1 MPQRHVLVADDE
13 PHIGRIIKMKLE
25 QGPFRVTL
33 AYDGQ
38 EAIDLLETELDI
50 DLVLLDLMMPNLSG
64 LDVLARIRA
73 SDRLKHLPCI
83 ILTAAGQEAQHQKAM
98 ELGATEFL
106 TKPFSPK
113 KLYARTAELA
123 GLAQDEHG
131 AETA

>member
-1 MPQRHVLVADDE
+1 MQQRHVLVADDE
-13 PHIGRIIKMKLE
+13 PHLGRIIKMKLE

-38 EAIDLLETELDI
+38 EAVDILESQSDI

-64 LDVLARIRA
+64 LDVLARIRG

-83 ILTAAGQEAQHQKAM
+83 ILTAAGQETQHQKAM

-123 GLAQDEHG
+123 GLTQDDHG
-131 AETA
+131 PATA

>member
-1 MPQRHVLVADDE
+1 MQQRHVLVADDE

-38 EAIDLLETELDI
+38 EAVDILESQSDI

-64 LDVLARIRA
+64 LDVLARIRG

-83 ILTAAGQEAQHQKAM
+83 ILTAAGQETQHQKAM
-98 ELGATEFL
+98 ELGATECL

-123 GLAQDEHG
+123 GLTQDDHG
-131 AETA
+131 PATA

>member
-1 MPQRHVLVADDE
+1 MEPRHVLVADDE

-38 EAIDLLETELDI
+38 EAIDVLESESGI

-64 LDVLARIRA
+64 LDVLARIR
-73 SDRLKHLPCI
+73 SNERLKHLPCI

-106 TKPFSPK
+106 TKPFSTK

-123 GLAQDEHG
+123 GLTQDDS

>member
-1 MPQRHVLVADDE
+1 MEQRHVLVADDE

-38 EAIDLLETELDI
+38 EAIDLLEAGNDI

-64 LDVLARIRA
+64 LDVLARIR
-73 SDRLKHLPCI
+73 SNDRLKHLPCI
-83 ILTAAGQEAQHQKAM
+83 ILTAAGQETQHQRAM

-123 GLAQDEHG
+123 GLHQDEHG
-131 AETA
+131 AENA

>member
-1 MPQRHVLVADDE
+1 MQQRHVLVADEE

-38 EAIDLLETELDI
+38 EAVDILESQSDI

-64 LDVLARIRA
+64 LDVLARIRG

-83 ILTAAGQEAQHQKAM
+83 ILTAAGQETQHQKAM

-123 GLAQDEHG
+123 GLTQDDHG
-131 AETA
+131 PGTA